1 MFENV
6 TYLHAN
12 NCINKEEHS
21 NQQDDVGQSLKYK
34 NCLLYN
40 QLNLGFFY
48 LKKEHNKK
56 CSFFKKNLII
66 GLLFVKNILEF
77 KLISDISR
85 YLK

>member
-34 NCLLYN
+34 IVSSYTL
-40 QLNLGFFY
+40 QPTQM
-48 LKKEHNKK
+48 
-56 CSFFKKNLII
+56 
-66 GLLFVKNILEF
+66 VT
-77 KLISDISR
+77 R
-85 YLK
+85 